1 MKKLISFL
9 VASVFFSHTIF
20 AIPSWTQKKFY
31 SKQGKHYAV
40 GVSNWEDSK
49 FDAESAANLDAL
61 RKVATSKNSQ
71 VRSEYQQRMK
81 DSKIEFYEDIQ
92 ITTNASYAD
101 TIIEDIFYEER
112 DDKYRAYI
120 KVQFRPMTKE
130 EKDHIL
136 NDRIAIYVEKA
147 NRELQKQKANRDAAQ
162 AQRDLARQRQTQAQR
177 ELHQANQELL
187 LAKQEKSQALT
198 YLAKANATEKRL
210 ESIEKVSNQ
219 KTEKMKRI
227 RSGKL
232 TTSEKIE
239 VGIEETLFDDDGSP
253 KNGLALGALIF
264 LLALPFGLLI
274 L

>member
-20 AIPSWTQKKFY
+20 AIPAWTQKKFY
-31 SKQGKHYAV
+31 SKQDKHYAV
-40 GVSNWEDSK
+40 GVSNWENSK

-61 RKVATSKNSQ
+61 RKVAISKNSQ

-92 ITTNASYAD
+92 ITTSASYAD
-101 TIIEDIFYEER
+101 TIIEDIFYEEQ
-112 DDKYRAYI
+112 DGKYRAYI
-120 KVQFRPMTKE
+120 KVQFHPMTKE
-130 EKDHIL
+130 EKDRIL
-136 NDRIAIYVEKA
+136 DDRLSVYVEKA
-147 NRELQKQKANRDAAQ
+147 NKELQRQQRNRDAAQ
-162 AQRDLARQRQTQAQR
+162 AQRDLARQRQAQAQQ

-187 LAKQEKSQALT
+187 LAKQEESQAQT
-198 YLAKANATEKRL
+198 YLTKANAAEKRL
-210 ESIEKVSNQ
+210 ESVQKVTNQ
-219 KTEKMKRI
+219 KTEKMERI

-232 TTSEKIE
+232 TTYEKIE
-239 VGIEETLFDDDGSP
+239 VGVEETLFDDDGSP

-264 LLALPFGLLI
+264 LLALPFGILI